1 MTAPHDKPQ
10 DRAPDHEGF
19 THARTLTVE
28 WGHCDPAGIV
38 FNPRFFDFFD
48 WSTALLCEA
57 ATGLPKAGMLARYD
71 LLGIPLVETGAR
83 FLKPSRYGDAVEIVS
98 TVVEVGRSSFAVRH
112 RLLNGGELAVEGRE
126 RRVWAGRHPD
136 DPARMKA
143 APIPEDL
150 VRRFRG
156 E

>member
-1 MTAPHDKPQ
+1 MTAPESQTVDQ
-10 DRAPDHEGF
+10 VADHEGF
-19 THARTLTVE
+19 THTRTLTVE

-57 ATGLPKAGMLARYD
+57 ATGLPKAGMLARYE
-71 LLGIPLVETGAR
+71 LLGIPLVETGAQ
-83 FLKPSRYGDAVEIVS
+83 FLKPSRYGDRVEIVS
-98 TVVEVGRSSFAVRH
+98 TVVAVGRSSFTVRH
-112 RLLNGGELAVEGRE
+112 RLLNAGALAVEGRE

-136 DPARMKA
+136 DPGRMKA
-143 APIPEDL
+143 TPIPEEL

>member
-1 MTAPHDKPQ
+1 MTAPETQ
-10 DRAPDHEGF
+10 TVDHEGF

-71 LLGIPLVETGAR
+71 LLGIPLVETGAQ
-83 FLKPSRYGDAVEIVS
+83 FLKPSRYGDRVEIVS
-98 TVVEVGRSSFAVRH
+98 TVVAVGRSSFTGRH
-112 RLLNGGELAVEGRE
+112 RLLNPGALAV
-126 RRVWAGRHPD
+126 
-136 DPARMKA
+136 
-143 APIPEDL
+143 
-150 VRRFRG
+150 
-156 E
+156 

>member
-1 MTAPHDKPQ
+1 MTP
-10 DRAPDHEGF
+10 PDERDGF
-19 THARTLTVE
+19 SVTRSLTIE

-38 FNPRFFDFFD
+38 FNPRFFEFFD

-57 ATGLPKAGMLARYD
+57 ATGLPKPAMLAAYD
-71 LLGIPLVETGAR
+71 LIGIPLVETGAR
-83 FLKPSRYGDAVEIVS
+83 FLRPSRYGDRVEIVS

-112 RLLNGGELAVEGRE
+112 RLHNAGELAVEGRE

-136 DPARMKA
+136 EAGRMKA

-150 VRRFRG
+150 ARRLRG
-156 E
+156 G